1 MIGLLTSVSGVT
13 ALLYGGWFC
22 FRDPSLL
29 RSAIKTGAIGALA
42 VLASSHGAPVLLV
55 CALALSAVGDL
66 ALSRSGERAFLIGL
80 CSFALAHVAY
90 IALFAGLGSGLPP
103 LLPAIGLILYAIA
116 SEIWLAPHTGDMK
129 WPVRVYVVLIT
140 LMGLAALTLPGGL
153 NVALIGAGAFIA
165 SDTLLA
171 VQLFRLDQA
180 SPLHRIISPA
190 LWVLYY
196 GAQGLIL
203 WAVLG

>member
-29 RSAIKTGAIGALA
+29 RSAIKTGAVGALA
-42 VLASSHGAPVLLV
+42 L
-55 CALALSAVGDL
+55 LALSYGASGLLVLALTLSAIGDL
-66 ALSRSGERAFLIGL
+66 ALSRAGERAFLIGL
-80 CSFALAHVAY
+80 CGFALAHVAY
-90 IALFAGLGSGLPP
+90 IALFSAMGIGLPP
-103 LLPAIGLILYAIA
+103 LMPSIALILYAIA
-116 SEIWLAPHTGDMK
+116 SEVWLAPYTGDMK

-171 VQLFRLDQA
+171 VQLFRLDPA